1 MQGWL
6 CIGAPIVPL
15 HSVMQIYFFHVHID
29 HFEKKTHKQ
38 KLSNQETKT
47 KQNKT
52 KQNKTKQNK
61 TKKPKKLKQNK
72 NRTLQSVE
80 CLHLD
85 INFPP
90 LKARV

>member
-29 HFEKKTHKQ
+29 HFEKKHTSKNYQIKKQ
-38 KLSNQETKT
+38 

-52 KQNKTKQNK
+52 KQKTQKIKTKQ
-61 TKKPKKLKQNK
+61 KQDTTVS
-72 NRTLQSVE
+72 RM
-80 CLHLD
+80 
-85 INFPP
+85 F
-90 LKARV
+90 AFGY